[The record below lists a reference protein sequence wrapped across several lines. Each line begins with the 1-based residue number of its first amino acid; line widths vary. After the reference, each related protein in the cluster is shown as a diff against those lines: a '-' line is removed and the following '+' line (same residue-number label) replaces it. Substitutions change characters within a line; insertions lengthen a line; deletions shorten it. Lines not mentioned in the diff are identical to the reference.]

1 MTLLYGAVAILAP
14 VAILAAGLV
23 SGVGAAPFVV
33 ALCVTFAQWLIA
45 TLLPRDQHL
54 PLGVIL
60 PAPAWAGFAALAIL
74 LASLAGWAGCLV
86 WALG

>member
-1 MTLLYGAVAILAP
+1 MTLLYGALAILAP

-23 SGVGAAPFVV
+23 SGVGAAPFAV
-33 ALCVTFAQWLIA
+33 ASCVSFAQA
-45 TLLPRDQHL
+45 VVGALLPRDIRL
-54 PLGVIL
+54 PGVVW
-60 PAPAWAGFAALAIL
+60 PAPEWSRVAGLAIV